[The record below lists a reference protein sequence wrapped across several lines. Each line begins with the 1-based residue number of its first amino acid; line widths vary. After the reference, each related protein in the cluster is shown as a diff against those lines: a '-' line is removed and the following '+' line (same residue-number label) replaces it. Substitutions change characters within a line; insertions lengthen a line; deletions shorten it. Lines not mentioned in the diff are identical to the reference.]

1 MQSSEMA
8 LGELEIKLNHSDDDT
23 WDEVE
28 IERILGCL
36 YLKTDS
42 QMQPG
47 EIVAEVESEKF
58 EPYSYMKIDRYE
70 K

>member
-8 LGELEIKLNHSDDDT
+8 LGEVEIKLNHSDDDP

-28 IERILGCL
+28 IERITGCL
-36 YLKTDS
+36 YLKTNS

-58 EPYSYMKIDRYE
+58 EPYSHMKIDRYE